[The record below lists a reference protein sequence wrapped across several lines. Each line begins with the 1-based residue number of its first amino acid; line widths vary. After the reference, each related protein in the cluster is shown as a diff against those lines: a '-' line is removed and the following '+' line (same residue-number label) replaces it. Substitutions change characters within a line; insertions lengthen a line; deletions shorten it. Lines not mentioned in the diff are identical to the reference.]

1 MKIGIIGTGRHGSRY
16 AGHIIRDVPGMELAA
31 ISRRSEEAG
40 MEQAGKWHARY
51 HADWHDLVND
61 PQVEA
66 VISVTPPAL
75 NLAIARYCAVL
86 RKPLLVEKPLAADS
100 RSAAEMVALFKDAD
114 LPLTVGQ
121 TLRYNSIIQG
131 LRRNLARVGRL
142 FSFSAS
148 QRLEPSSLPWLEDAT
163 SAGAGVI
170 LHTAVHMFDALR
182 FITGLEIR
190 RVRASRYQIHNPNLE
205 DLFTAQVEMAD
216 KVVGTVD
223 SSKVGKGRCG
233 RYEFVGLEGE
243 LHGDQV
249 HGRLELIRGAVIEPV
264 KHAPLAPTIA
274 PLLHDWLAFL
284 QGRAANPV
292 SGEEGLAA
300 LSVCDAC
307 LRSARLGEWAEV
319 ASPAMP

>member
-16 AGHIIRDVPGMELAA
+16 VGHIMKDVPGMELVA
-31 ISRRSEEAG
+31 ISRRSAAG
-40 MEQAGKWHARY
+40 LEQARKWHVRY
-51 HADWHDLVND
+51 YADWHDLVHD

-66 VISVTPPAL
+66 VISVTPPAV

-100 RSAAEMVALFKDAD
+100 RSGAEMVALFKDAD

-131 LRRNLARVGRL
+131 LRRNLAKVGHL

-148 QRLEPSSLPWLEDAT
+148 HRLEPSSLPWMEDAAT
-163 SAGAGVI
+163 AGAGVI

-182 FITGLEIR
+182 YITGLEIR

-216 KVVGTVD
+216 GVVGTVD
-223 SSKVGKGRCG
+223 SSKIGKGRTG
-233 RYEFVGLEGE
+233 RYEFVGLDGE

-249 HGRLELIRGAVIEPV
+249 HGRLEFIQGADIMPV
-264 KHAPLAPTIA
+264 SHAPLTPTIV
-274 PLLHDWLAFL
+274 PLLNDWLAFL
-284 QGRAANPV
+284 KGQAANPV
-292 SGEEGLAA
+292 SGEEGLAS

-307 LRSARLGEWAEV
+307 LRAARLGEWVEV

>member
-16 AGHIIRDVPGMELAA
+16 AGHIVKDVGGMKLVA
-31 ISRRSEEAG
+31 ISRRSEAG
-40 MEQAGKWHARY
+40 LEQARKWNVRY
-51 HADWHDLVND
+51 HADWHDLVHD

-66 VISVTPPAL
+66 VISVTPPTL

-86 RKPLLVEKPLAADS
+86 RKPLLVEKPLAADR
-100 RSAAEMVALFKDAD
+100 RSGAEMVALFRDAD

-121 TLRYNSIIQG
+121 TLRYNSIIQA
-131 LRRNLARVGRL
+131 LRRNLVDVGRL

-148 QRLEPSSLPWLEDAT
+148 HRLEPSSLPWLEDAAT
-163 SAGAGVI
+163 AGAGVI

-205 DLFTAQVEMAD
+205 DLFAAQVEMAD
-216 KVVGTVD
+216 GVVGTVD
-223 SSKVGKGRCG
+223 SSKVGKGRTG
-233 RYEFVGLEGE
+233 RYEFVGLNGE

-249 HGRLELIRGAVIEPV
+249 HGRLEFLQGAVIEPV
-264 KHAPLAPTIA
+264 KHVPLAPTIV
-274 PLLHDWLAFL
+274 PLLNDWLAFL
-284 QGRAANPV
+284 QGKAANPV

-307 LRSARLGEWAEV
+307 LRSAQLGEWVDV
-319 ASPAMP
+319 APPL